1 MKFDDTEQ
9 LQRLLKLKIEALT
22 MLNFILAAA
31 IVALGILGVYSLGL
45 LIWG

>member
-31 IVALGILGVYSLGL
+31 IVAAGILGVYSLGL